1 MLHQDLSLEPADRRR
16 IADIADSLRRLPCGN
31 RLVGMELHRIAR
43 ELEALVDRT
52 TPAATQGSAAT
63 SAEQGSK
70 ELALADN
77 P

>member
-1 MLHQDLSLEPADRRR
+1 MLHQDLSLDPADRRR
-16 IADIADSLRRLPCGN
+16 IAEIADSLRRLPCGN

-52 TPAATQGSAAT
+52 TVGATRGNATT

-70 ELALADN
+70 KLALADHT
-77 P
+77 